1 MTIEIQQPELEEL
14 ITRQMA
20 TGRFQSVADLLLDA
34 LRSTEELRKSPAHAG
49 AKQDLAAFL
58 FDSPLPNSG
67 LNVERIQDY
76 PRLVEL

>member
-14 ITRQMA
+14 ITQRMA

-34 LRSTEELRKSPAHAG
+34 LRSTEESRKTSAPAG

-67 LNVERIQDY
+67 LDLERIQDH
-76 PRLVEL
+76 PRLIEL